1 MNKLFPLTAV
11 FLISAIAMNFASCKN
26 IQTRNQYGKPLQF
39 RLVKENLNSDNYSQ
53 NNKSIGSLEETVLL
67 CEKEIAEV
75 YAHTDYMGRP
85 AMMIK
90 LTLDGSKTFADITS
104 NNIGRNLAIIFEGKI
119 ILSARIMTQISN
131 GEILVSGT
139 FSQKEIDEMVKNI
152 SGND

>member
-1 MNKLFPLTAV
+1 MNKLFHLTAV
-11 FLISAIAMNFASCKN
+11 FLISAITMNFASCKN
-26 IQTRNQYGKPLQF
+26 IQTRNQNGKPLQF
-39 RLVKENLNSDNYSQ
+39 RLVKENINSENYSQ
-53 NNKSIGSLEETVLL
+53 NNNSIESLEDIVLL

-75 YAHTDYMGRP
+75 CAHTDYMGRP

-90 LTLDGSKTFADITS
+90 LTPDGSKTFADITL

-119 ILSARIMTQISN
+119 ILSARIMTKISN
-131 GEILVSGT
+131 GEIQVSGT

>member
-1 MNKLFPLTAV
+1 
-11 FLISAIAMNFASCKN
+11 
-26 IQTRNQYGKPLQF
+26 
-39 RLVKENLNSDNYSQ
+39 
-53 NNKSIGSLEETVLL
+53 GSLEETILL
-67 CEKEIAEV
+67 CEKDIAEV

-90 LTLDGSKTFADITS
+90 LTPDGSKTFADITS

-119 ILSARIMTQISN
+119 ILSAQIMTKITN